1 MTDKASDV
9 GAGTNLDAFANYTY
23 EFGNYSVY
31 HSNLRNEVDRIMDA
45 WHLGLVVVGSLD
57 CIAGLALN
65 VFLLVTVLT
74 SRAMRSDVRNLLIV
88 NLAVADLLVDAFCQP
103 LQVDEALR
111 EGWVKGCN
119 LHIAVQL
126 IDICASAFVSVWGI
140 ACLDLLL
147 LLRMTR
153 LSNRLT
159 SFLTS
164 SLTTST
170 WLWRR
175 RAGRGLK
182 VAAVLIPWVFSAVV
196 IAPLVLTGINPLVI
210 NTFWTEER
218 CHLVIRPTTYR
229 VLATL
234 VFFLPC
240 AVILLLLLLT
250 AVVFCKRRRSG
261 RGVSLASPPTPQT
274 ISTLESPSRS
284 QPEDPSAG
292 QPDPASAYVTA
303 SVLTLVLTGAVHVYK
318 VGAFARSLSIAE
330 HFMLYLSLIA
340 LSTFKSTAL
349 PVVWLLMLPDVKA
362 RARHLLTSVRHT
374 LRRVNTVPSALSPSV
389 AYSNLQHHDQEQ

>member
-147 LLRMTR
+147 LL
-153 LSNRLT
+153 
-159 SFLTS
+159 
-164 SLTTST
+164 
-170 WLWRR
+170 
-175 RAGRGLK
+175 
-182 VAAVLIPWVFSAVV
+182 P
-196 IAPLVLTGINPLVI
+196 PLVLTGINPLVI